1 MGVGGRAGGG
11 GGGRGHR
18 GLYWFGGPE
27 TPSLPLPACIVTS
40 SQSSASQ
47 DHSLT
52 PVVVITHQDR
62 YLEWASGGAN
72 CPPLPQIPTLPPEG
86 GFWDSL
92 YIIVLKKHRRG
103 SVPYCA
109 RNWLQTCFV
118 GQFKRVPSHHN
129 RVRWETGRF
138 VPVWMTRIE

>member
-1 MGVGGRAGGG
+1 MGRGRKGRGGG
-11 GGGRGHR
+11 GGGARGGGHR
-18 GLYWFGGPE
+18 GLYGFGGPE

-40 SQSSASQ
+40 SQCSASQ

-62 YLEWASGGAN
+62 YLQWASGGAN

-92 YIIVLKKHRRG
+92 YIIVLKKHWRG

-109 RNWLQTCFV
+109 RHWLQTCFV
-118 GQFKRVPSHHN
+118 GRLSACLVIIY
-129 RVRWETGRF
+129 RITGRKSL
-138 VPVWMTRIE
+138 MK